1 MSSNQVAINGSNY
14 VPDEVVE
21 QWNASQIKKAIWG
34 SKMLLA
40 LEEFMLAT
48 LWLVKACL
56 LILYARMTY
65 ALSSV
70 LSYRAYSLT

>member
-14 VPDEVVE
+14 APDEAVA
-21 QWNASQIKKAIWG
+21 QWNATQIKKAVWG

-65 ALSSV
+65 VSLSR
-70 LSYRAYSLT
+70 LSGEHID